1 MDSSISHQSDEALTG
16 LVEDPAEAARLLVRL
31 RHQRNLIV
39 ARAATSPIEHNTML
53 LQLDIGQRYL
63 VLDALKPRPRSGP
76 VERGT
81 RIYAR
86 THLDGAPLIFIAQ
99 VDSLIDNDDGDPQL
113 VLDWPTRFSYY
124 QRRQD
129 FRVNVPATLV
139 QHSVR
144 LMVENGYYEGRL
156 LDISASGIAL
166 MLIDAPDDFQQGT
179 VMPCLLPL
187 PDGDIKLDFEIRH
200 IQPSREGLRV
210 GGQLLLQTEQ
220 QRQTLLRAIMRI
232 ERWWLQQRQ

>member
-1 MDSSISHQSDEALTG
+1 MPRPSPRRADATRGTCRLPEP
-16 LVEDPAEAARLLVRL
+16 LV
-31 RHQRNLIV
+31 Q
-39 ARAATSPIEHNTML
+39 
-53 LQLDIGQRYL
+53 
-63 VLDALKPRPRSGP
+63 DALAG
-76 VERGT
+76 VE
-81 RIYAR
+81 
-86 THLDGAPLIFIAQ
+86 Q
-99 VDSLIDNDDGDPQL
+99 
-113 VLDWPTRFSYY
+113 
-124 QRRQD
+124 QD
-129 FRVNVPATLV
+129 V
-139 QHSVR
+139 
-144 LMVENGYYEGRL
+144 
-156 LDISASGIAL
+156 GIAL